1 MSQAMIKVQNIEKS
15 FKKKAVLKGVDFEVN
30 EGEIIALLGENGA
43 GKSTLINIIND
54 IITPSN
60 GEVELFNNQYNKRDE
75 KNRTGI
81 MLQNNIIIA
90 CLSVKE
96 VIELSRS
103 YYKNP
108 LSYKEIME
116 IAQLSEQEN
125 LRMSKLSGGQQRRL
139 SFALALVGNPDII
152 FLDEP
157 TANMDSR
164 ARYRLW
170 QTIANLKDSGKTI
183 IITSHQ
189 LADLE
194 DIATRILILQDGLI
208 AFDGSM
214 NDLRKIQGEGTLEF
228 RSSLPIDHFQSI
240 QPVVQLYQQANY
252 YTIITQEVNQVVKQL
267 VPLLDD
273 IQDLQIQQTPLE
285 ILFRHFSRKDDH
297 YEPL

>member
-60 GEVELFNNQYNKRDE
+60 GKVELFNNQYNKRDE

-90 CLSVKE
+90 RLSVKE

-103 YYKNP
+103 YYKKP

>member
-60 GEVELFNNQYNKRDE
+60 GKVELFNNQYNKRDE

-90 CLSVKE
+90 RLSVKE